1 MKRDLIL
8 IATYI
13 VMFLGTVIIGI
24 LIYPEL
30 TMKVWENPEETAI
43 FMVGIVISCW
53 LYGLIRVFVEFY
65 KRYNR
70 EH

>member
-30 TMKVWENPEETAI
+30 TMKVWENPEQTAMFLI
-43 FMVGIVISCW
+43 LCVICAW
-53 LYGLIRVFVEFY
+53 VYGLARMFIIF
-65 KRYNR
+65 YNR
-70 EH
+70 YREQ